1 MLVLQWTIQNML
13 KSLPLNN
20 ADIWLLK
27 DNTLVQYEESVECG
41 APCTVNCECNIV
53 RPVTGVIA
61 PY

>member
-27 DNTLVQYEESVECG
+27 DNTLVQYEESVEWS
-41 APCTVNCECNIV
+41 PVHCEL
-53 RPVTGVIA
+53 
-61 PY
+61 